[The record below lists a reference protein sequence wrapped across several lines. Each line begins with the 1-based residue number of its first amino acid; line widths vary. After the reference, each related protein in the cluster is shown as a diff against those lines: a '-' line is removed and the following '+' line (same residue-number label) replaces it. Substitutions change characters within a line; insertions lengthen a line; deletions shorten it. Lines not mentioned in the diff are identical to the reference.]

1 LALRLAL
8 QRDTPRGSGRVLA
21 PVGLAQVRQQLEL
34 RILADLVLGALD
46 LDPGLVE
53 LDEQPLDGDLQ
64 DFCKFRDRYFRH
76 YLSSAVLA
84 CCSPSNQCAR
94 AAMIS
99 FAARSASRFSMPSRS
114 STACSAR
121 SSRVTIPRLAS
132 TYARPRS
139 IPGTPSRASA
149 GSAWSMTASLP
160 IAGVSGASR

>member
-1 LALRLAL
+1 
-8 QRDTPRGSGRVLA
+8 SGRVLA
-21 PVGLAQVRQQLEL
+21 SVRAAQVRQQLEL
-34 RILADLVLGALD
+34 GILADLVLGTLD
-46 LDPGLVE
+46 LDASLVE

-132 TYARPRS
+132 TYARSRS
-139 IPGTPSRASA
+139 VPSTSSRSCA
-149 GSAWSMTASLP
+149 GSA
-160 IAGVSGASR
+160 